1 MTEPAPKTRSAMIGP
16 FLLLSPQDNVLVAR
30 ANAPEGTGVPLEGG
44 AVTLSRLIPLAH
56 KIARHDIAAGDRIL
70 KYGMPIGIATEPI
83 PAGAH
88 VHVHNIRSAYTPTH
102 MLQDADG
109 LSAAVAQ

>member
-1 MTEPAPKTRSAMIGP
+1 MTKSGSTMFGA
-16 FLLLSPQDNVLVAR
+16 FLLLSPADNVLVAR
-30 ANAPEGTGVPLEGG
+30 AAVEEGSAVPLEGG
-44 AVTLSRLIPLAH
+44 EITLSRPIPLAH
-56 KIARHDIAAGDRIL
+56 KIARHDIAEGARIL
-70 KYGMPIGIATEPI
+70 KYGMPIGIATEAI

-109 LSAAVAQ
+109 LSAGVAQ